1 MQVTNFAADLLPDLT
16 RLINSHIASVP
27 PKWTVSEAQV
37 AAILDSPF
45 LWAGH
50 YPEDTHPFIPEIF
63 CVLDHGHLIAAAQLC
78 YPIMKASKLSTEEI
92 PVSFL
97 AWIVADLENDLGLPL
112 LMDKLETVAISRGCT
127 AIDIAARCS
136 FGVGWFGIPVTW
148 SHIITGLQ
156 RADFELV
163 DRWVIM
169 TGGTDL
175 KGYPTQAPDT
185 LLSTTYDVD
194 KTRDAWN
201 LLAYKEQA
209 FVGECEAWGV
219 PEAFA
224 SCPGFHEWVTVEWI
238 GVEGPYR
245 RSGLGRWLLREQLH
259 LQAHRGVKHV
269 IVWTKT
275 TNSAA
280 RRLCES
286 FSFTYGPECYLLK
299 KSLSGK

>member
-1 MQVTNFAADLLPDLT
+1 MQLTNFAADLLPDLT

-37 AAILDSPF
+37 AAILDGPF

-50 YPEDTHPFIPEIF
+50 YPEDTRPFIPEIF
-63 CVLDHGHLIAAAQLC
+63 CVLEHGHLIAAAQLC
-78 YPIMKASKLSTEEI
+78 CPAAKALEFSAAEMSAG
-92 PVSFL
+92 FL
-97 AWIVADLENDLGLPL
+97 AWIVASPEHELGLRL
-112 LMDKLETVAISRGCT
+112 LLNTLVQEAGSRGCEVIDT
-127 AIDIAARCS
+127 ARYQ
-136 FGVGWFGIPVTW
+136 FGVGWFGLPATW

-169 TGGTDL
+169 TGKTDL
-175 KGYPTQAPDT
+175 GSYPVQAPDS
-185 LLSTTYDVD
+185 LLTTIYEVD
-194 KTRDAWN
+194 EARRAWN
-201 LLAYKEQA
+201 LQAYRKQA
-209 FVGECEAWGV
+209 FVGECQAWGV
-219 PEAFA
+219 PEPFA
-224 SCPGFHEWVTVEWI
+224 SCQGFQEWVTVEWI
-238 GVEGPYR
+238 GVEEPYR

-259 LQAHRGVKHV
+259 LQAQRGVKRV

-280 RRLCES
+280 RTLCES
-286 FSFTYGPECYLLK
+286 FNFTYGPECYPFK